1 MIQLVASFVIAGIL
15 LVAEYYLCT
24 KLKNPLCG
32 GIIPLLILVGTV
44 VIFASGQVPLDSSNL
59 FPFVILNTLF
69 FGDWATGREKRK
81 ALQQAELD
89 KMRARDMV

>member
-24 KLKNPLCG
+24 KLENPLWG

>member
-1 MIQLVASFVIAGIL
+1 MIQLVVSFVIAGML
-15 LVAEYYLCT
+15 LITEYYLCT
-24 KLKNPLCG
+24 KLKNPLWG

-44 VIFASGQVPLDSSNL
+44 VILASGQVPLDRSNI

>member
-1 MIQLVASFVIAGIL
+1 MIQLVVSFVIAGML
-15 LVAEYYLCT
+15 LIAEYYLCT
-24 KLKNPLCG
+24 KLKNPLWG

-44 VIFASGQVPLDSSNL
+44 VILASGQVPLDRSNI

-89 KMRARDMV
+89 KMRARDMA

>member
-1 MIQLVASFVIAGIL
+1 MIQLVVSFVIAGIL
-15 LVAEYYLCT
+15 LIAEYYLCT
-24 KLKNPLCG
+24 KLKNPLWG

-44 VIFASGQVPLDSSNL
+44 VILASGQVPLDRSNI